1 MIRRGATRLAVLAVA
16 MSATACGGGDGA
28 AEADAASA
36 DASAPG
42 VERIDSL
49 ARIARDAGG
58 RVGIAAL
65 HVESGRRVEWN
76 ADRRFPMASTY
87 KLPIAL
93 AVLAKVDS
101 GVVSLD
107 DRIGLEPSDYRL
119 GPDPVAREL
128 GPSGGLVTV
137 RRLLEAML
145 VDSDNTAADALL
157 SRVTRGTAGV
167 MAHLRARGVDE
178 IRVDRTEGQMH
189 WDVAGVARPPAEAEW
204 TPETFRRVRA
214 TVPRAARDSAQEAF
228 YRDPRDT
235 ATPRGMAALL
245 AQVARGEGMKPETH
259 AFLLEAMEGSRP
271 GAERLKGLLPEGTAV
286 AHKTGTIGRVTNDAG
301 IITLPDGTH
310 VALAV
315 FVSESRLPTDRAERI
330 IARAARAVYAH
341 FAGAPVER

>member
-1 MIRRGATRLAVLAVA
+1 MRLAALPAA
-16 MSATACGGGDGA
+16 LLMAACGGGDAA

-36 DASAPG
+36 ASSAPG

-49 ARIARDAGG
+49 ARIAREAGG
-58 RVGIAAL
+58 RVGIAAV
-65 HVESGRRVEWN
+65 HVESGRRIEWN

-107 DRIGLEPSDYRL
+107 DRMGLEPSDYRL
-119 GPDPVAREL
+119 GPDPVAQEL
-128 GPSGGLVTV
+128 GSAGGLVTV

-157 SRVTRGTAGV
+157 SRVTRGAPGV
-167 MAHLRARGVDE
+167 MAHLRTRGIDE

-189 WDVAGVARPPAEAEW
+189 WDVAGVASPPSEAEW
-204 TPETFRRVRA
+204 TRETFRRVRA

-235 ATPRGMAALL
+235 ATPRGMTELL
-245 AQVARGEGMKPETH
+245 AQVQRGEGMRPETR
-259 AFLLEAMEGSRP
+259 AFLLESMDVSRP
-271 GAERLKGLLPEGTAV
+271 GPGRLKGLLPEGTAV
-286 AHKTGTIGRVTNDAG
+286 AHKTGTIGRVTNDVG